1 MKILFISFSDF
12 KGGANIAAKS
22 IYDSVKKT
30 NIKKKYFTVYSKKKT
45 KHRNLSIFREIIYQ
59 FFKIF
64 RKNYNFNIS

>member
-30 NIKKKYFTVYSKKKT
+30 NIKKKYFTVYSKKNKT
-45 KHRNLSIFREIIYQ
+45 QKFINFSGNYISIL
-59 FFKIF
+59 
-64 RKNYNFNIS
+64 